1 MKRWKAASIIAALLF
16 TTMAGHLSAAAQAP
30 PPDRRVRQF
39 VEKILG
45 YERRGGR
52 NDDRTFLSFFTPELG
67 GLIRADRKAA
77 GDQDV
82 PYLDGDPFCDCQDSE
97 GLVTRIQSITQHG
110 SRADVVIRNH
120 FTGSTDADRLVT
132 LRLRLAAGGW
142 RVDDVMS
149 PDRPSLRA
157 GLARSLGQH

>member
-16 TTMAGHLSAAAQAP
+16 TTMARHPSASAQAS
-30 PPDRRVRQF
+30 PPDRHVRQF
-39 VEKILG
+39 VENILA
-45 YERRGGR
+45 YERVGR

-149 PDRPSLRA
+149 PDQPSLRA